1 MTCKQI
7 ARGTITA
14 KDVSDT
20 LKDELE
26 GQESYTKIYLLTLH
40 NTKLG
45 EGYIEV
51 HGYVKSVEEH
61 SETLILN
68 FLRSSS
74 SSWPLLVFPMSRD
87 PKENSRISKRPFHE
101 DHQERHE
108 SPEQVQQPR
117 GRIEVNLT
125 WEVLEQT

>member
-74 SSWPLLVFPMSRD
+74 SS
-87 PKENSRISKRPFHE
+87 
-101 DHQERHE
+101 
-108 SPEQVQQPR
+108 
-117 GRIEVNLT
+117 
-125 WEVLEQT
+125 